1 MSKELLAPT
10 EKGVDIEAF
19 VTGDKRWLCLWNNS
33 ADQTLYC
40 SLRYDNG
47 GISNFT
53 IEPRGSHRIFVGD
66 GEGWLCWQYGAPLDS
81 GCPNQTRINSISGNC
96 PS

>member
-1 MSKELLAPT
+1 MSETNLNPV
-10 EKGVDIEAF
+10 EKGTEVEAYAL
-19 VTGDKRWLCLWNNS
+19 GDKRWLCLWNNS
-33 ADQTLYC
+33 ANQMLYV

-66 GEGWLCWQYGAPLDS
+66 GQGNFCYQYGSPIGS
-81 GCPNQTRINSISGNC
+81 GCPNGQRILAVSGNC
-96 PS
+96 P